1 MPNRRTKG
9 KNLLIILAGIV
20 LVSLMLMT
28 INIRHGKSN
37 LFFESV
43 VVRAFSPVQSL
54 LTNAVDSISDVFD
67 HYFFLVGVSR
77 ENERLLLEIDRL
89 SRATNELL
97 EKNKQRERI
106 EKLIG
111 NVDQKE
117 RPLVTAEVIGR
128 DATQWSKM
136 VFINKGTNDKIE
148 ENLAVMTDA
157 GIIGHI
163 IHASAGTS
171 KVLLITDSRSAVDSL
186 FQETREPGVTVGT
199 GKDVCEMKFVPIE
212 ANVKT
217 GDRVLSSGLGGVFPK
232 GLMVGRVVDVVK
244 KKQELFQHITVT
256 PSADL
261 SRLEEVLVVLPVK
274 ENDLVVEE
282 DS

>member
-9 KNLLIILAGIV
+9 KQLLIILAGVV

-43 VVRAFSPVQSL
+43 VVWVFSPVQTL
-54 LTNAVDSISDVFD
+54 FTNAVNSVSDAFD

-77 ENERLLLEIDRL
+77 ENERLLLEIERL
-89 SRATNELL
+89 SRERNDLL
-97 EKNKQRERI
+97 EENKHFERI

-111 NVDQKE
+111 STGQKE
-117 RPLVTAEVIGR
+117 RPIVTAEVIGR

-136 VFINKGTNDKIE
+136 VFINKGTDHKVQANM
-148 ENLAVMTDA
+148 AVMTDA

-163 IHASAGTS
+163 IHASARTS
-171 KVLLITDSRSAVDSL
+171 KVLLITDSRSAVDSV

-199 GKDVCEMKFVPIE
+199 GQDVCEMKFVPIE
-212 ANVKT
+212 ANVKI
-217 GDRVLSSGLGGVFPK
+217 GDKVLSSGLGGVFPK
-232 GLMVGRVVDVVK
+232 GLMIGRVVDVVK
-244 KKQELFQHITVT
+244 KKQGLFQNVTVA

-261 SRLEEVLVVLPVK
+261 SRLEEVLVVLPDRG
-274 ENDLVVEE
+274 EP
-282 DS
+282 

>member
-1 MPNRRTKG
+1 
-9 KNLLIILAGIV
+9 
-20 LVSLMLMT
+20 MT

-54 LTNAVDSISDVFD
+54 FTNAVDSISDVFD

-89 SRATNELL
+89 SKATNELL

-244 KKQELFQHITVT
+244 KKQGLFQHITVA